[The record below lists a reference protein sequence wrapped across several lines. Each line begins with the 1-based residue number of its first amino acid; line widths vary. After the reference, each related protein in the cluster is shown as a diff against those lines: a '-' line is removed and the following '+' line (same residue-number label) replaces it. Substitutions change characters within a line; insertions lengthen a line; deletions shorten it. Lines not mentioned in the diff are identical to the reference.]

1 MNLRSRNKVEVGFS
15 MSSMT
20 DVVFLLL
27 IFFIIT
33 STLISPK
40 GLTVN
45 LPGGKSQTADK
56 PKLVISVVDENTI
69 HFKDQNMSVQQLETA
84 LKSERGNYTDENAI
98 VRFDGDKAISWGL
111 AAQIMDIAK
120 RNKYKFVV
128 GLKK

>member
-1 MNLRSRNKVEVGFS
+1 
-15 MSSMT
+15 
-20 DVVFLLL
+20 
-27 IFFIIT
+27 
-33 STLISPK
+33 
-40 GLTVN
+40 
-45 LPGGKSQTADK
+45 
-56 PKLVISVVDENTI
+56 
-69 HFKDQNMSVQQLETA
+69 MSVQQLETA